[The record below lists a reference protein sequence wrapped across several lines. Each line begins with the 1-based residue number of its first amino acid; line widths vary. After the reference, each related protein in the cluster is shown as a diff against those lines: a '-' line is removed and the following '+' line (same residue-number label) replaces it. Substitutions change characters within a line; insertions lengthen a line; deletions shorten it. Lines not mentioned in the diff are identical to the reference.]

1 MRTLNSNAIPRQLLI
16 PTRYQGLAWN
26 GTVSGVPYAAE
37 FQFIPLWQHRTIASA
52 SLRRLFAPL
61 LPFEKPEIHTGFL
74 RFPNFE
80 LGQKSC
86 LRLLAELRG
95 AALYEKRL
103 RLSGRESEALWEN
116 RSYPHRRDARI
127 FAHWVSS
134 FCVVNSSQVWQ
145 LCMAEAM
152 TMPGI
157 PW

>member
-16 PTRYQGLAWN
+16 PTRYQGLARN

-37 FQFIPLWQHRTIASA
+37 FQFIPL
-52 SLRRLFAPL
+52 
-61 LPFEKPEIHTGFL
+61 
-74 RFPNFE
+74 
-80 LGQKSC
+80 
-86 LRLLAELRG
+86 
-95 AALYEKRL
+95 YEKHL